1 MHSLLAKIP
10 LVRRPFYQ
18 RDVAREERDRAISER
33 NAAVRLCD
41 ALKAALAH
49 RDRES
54 YTIIDTRPECDGGD
68 SKPPLSPRRRCVFCE
83 NEVDAW
89 VPHYF
94 QTSDLSDFLRRLE
107 VIGSHLERF
116 SCPHCGSFDRERHLR
131 LFLDRL
137 NIVEKVRA
145 GSLLHMAPEPNL
157 RGYMQS
163 YGFSRYIDA
172 DLFPSD
178 ETTQKIDLQKIPFQD
193 ETFHILICNHMLEHV
208 DDVSATLREMRRVLK
223 RGGRAICQTPFS
235 PRLATTFEDP
245 LLQSADDRLFF
256 YAQEDH
262 LRLFGSDIE
271 RIFREAGFVG
281 RLVAHSEILPDID
294 PEQFGV
300 NEREPFFDFIRDQS
314 S

>member
-1 MHSLLAKIP
+1 MHPLLVKIP

-18 RDVAREERDRAISER
+18 RDVAREERDRATAER

-41 ALKAALAH
+41 ALKSALAQ
-49 RDRES
+49 RNRES
-54 YTIIDTRPECDGGD
+54 HTATASRPEFDDGD
-68 SKPPLSPRRRCVFCE
+68 STPTLSPRRRCVFCE

-107 VIGSHLERF
+107 VIGSDLKRF
-116 SCPHCGSFDRERHLR
+116 SCPRCGSFDRERHLR

-145 GSLLHMAPEPNL
+145 GSLLHMAPEAKLL
-157 RGYMQS
+157 RYLED
-163 YGFSRYIDA
+163 YGFSRYIVG

-178 ETTQKIDLQKIPFQD
+178 GSTQQIDLQKIPFQD
-193 ETFHILICNHMLEHV
+193 ETFDILICNHMLEHV

-245 LLQSADDRLFF
+245 LLQSSDDRFFF

-271 RIFREAGFVG
+271 RLFREAGFVG

-300 NEREPFFDFIRDQS
+300 NEREPFFDFVRD
-314 S
+314 

>member
-10 LVRRPFYQ
+10 LVRRPFHQ
-18 RDVAREERDRAISER
+18 RDVAREERDRAIAER

-41 ALKAALAH
+41 AYKAALAH

-54 YTIIDTRPECDGGD
+54 HTAITPRPECAGGD
-68 SKPPLSPRRRCVFCE
+68 LKPQLSPRRRCVFCE
-83 NEVDAW
+83 KEVDAW
-89 VPHYF
+89 LPHYF
-94 QTSDLSDFLRRLE
+94 QISDLSDFVRRLE

-116 SCPHCGSFDRERHLR
+116 SCPHCKSNDRERHLR

-137 NIVEKVRA
+137 NIIEEVRS

-157 RGYMQS
+157 QRYMEG
-163 YGFSRYIDA
+163 YGFSRYIVG
-172 DLFPSD
+172 DLFPA
-178 ETTQKIDLQKIPFQD
+178 EGMQQIDMQKIPFQD

-208 DDVSATLREMRRVLK
+208 DDVSAALREMRRVLK

-245 LLQSADDRLFF
+245 LLQSSDDRFFF

-300 NEREPFFDFIRDQS
+300 NEREPFFDFVRDPS
-314 S
+314 